1 MAGASD
7 ESISN
12 HALWS
17 AKDVSLI
24 VRIVADDVLIK
35 GGRTRLQGVQSL
47 QAEVVQGRSAN
58 DAPTESRIVSMLSA
72 TRFVY
77 VPPSIM
83 TLSRPLHGPTVSGHL
98 LAGPQGGD

>member
-7 ESISN
+7 KSISN

-24 VRIVADDVLIK
+24 VGIVAEDALMK
-35 GGRTRLQGVQSL
+35 GGRTRLQGVRSL

-58 DAPTESRIVSMLSA
+58 DASTESRIVSTLSA
-72 TRFVY
+72 TRFV
-77 VPPSIM
+77 
-83 TLSRPLHGPTVSGHL
+83 
-98 LAGPQGGD
+98 